1 MVGKRNA
8 CLVLAQ
14 MENEE
19 YCRCKMEKRV
29 LEGGEADAWAT
40 AQALPAYLKYVQD
53 SGNKIS
59 KAQFLIGRLKT
70 LTKQR
75 VYVSVS
81 HVSSFASTTCG
92 QCAVLE

>member
-1 MVGKRNA
+1 
-8 CLVLAQ
+8 

-40 AQALPAYLKYVQD
+40 AQALPAYLKYVRD

-59 KAQFLIGRLKT
+59 KAQLLINRPPAATDEKAGIGFCEPCQQFRKYHM
-70 LTKQR
+70 R
-75 VYVSVS
+75 PMRARCSIEG
-81 HVSSFASTTCG
+81 A
-92 QCAVLE
+92 